1 MMEEELDA
9 LKMYSY
15 MDLLNYHV
23 TLWDK
28 NASLIKQSAELE
40 RHMISEHENQ
50 LDITGV
56 PSDVDFDLRMP
67 YFVSWI
73 ENNMPV
79 GKVFLTKTEA
89 EQKLNEI
96 S

>member
-40 RHMISEHENQ
+40 RHMISEHEN
-50 LDITGV
+50 
-56 PSDVDFDLRMP
+56 
-67 YFVSWI
+67 
-73 ENNMPV
+73 
-79 GKVFLTKTEA
+79 
-89 EQKLNEI
+89 
-96 S
+96 